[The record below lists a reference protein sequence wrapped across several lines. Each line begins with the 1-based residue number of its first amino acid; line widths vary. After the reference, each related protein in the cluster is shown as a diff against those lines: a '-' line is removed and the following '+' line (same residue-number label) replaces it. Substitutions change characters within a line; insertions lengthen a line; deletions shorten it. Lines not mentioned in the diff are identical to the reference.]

1 MVSQTIAFKML
12 TGITSVKIKSQNM
25 GEIMLHHHSLYLKKT
40 SMHTRWDN
48 TIKILLMI
56 KILLLRNGSNLVYCL
71 NNNKIKYKE
80 IAQIYNLSMS
90 RGQISRFLFSST
102 TLVFLEST
110 LWQETD
116 LISLSAKWSCVQI
129 VLNVRFKQIRIRCG
143 VNRALMCLEIQ
154 ISIPFPCMEN
164 RISDIQTRV
173 QGSLLFVT
181 YTIIQGIISSEM

>member
-1 MVSQTIAFKML
+1 
-12 TGITSVKIKSQNM
+12 
-25 GEIMLHHHSLYLKKT
+25 
-40 SMHTRWDN
+40 
-48 TIKILLMI
+48 MI
-56 KILLLRNGSNLVYCL
+56 QILLLKNGSNLVYCL

-116 LISLSAKWSCVQI
+116 LISLSAKWPCVQI

-154 ISIPFPCMEN
+154 ISIPFPSMEN
-164 RISDIQTRV
+164 PTAPRAPQCRLPTAPGVCALGWVKCREQISFLIILCIIVYVRNKAHLSLICCIVFVVQIKEKNTHNMRQTTATDDKK
-173 QGSLLFVT
+173 S
-181 YTIIQGIISSEM
+181 Y